1 MADDPGTAPVEPR
14 RRGMDRVRATSFRIS
29 NRLNRIT
36 KVYLGPAQV
45 DEGGRANTVQPLTS
59 SPCPACGRP
68 MAEHELERTPGAK
81 ARFYC
86 PED

>member
-1 MADDPGTAPVEPR
+1 MPDDTGAAAPDQP

-36 KVYLGPAQV
+36 KIYLGPAQV
-45 DEGGRANTVQPLTS
+45 DQGGRANAVQPLTS
-59 SPCPACGRP
+59 SPCPSCGRP
-68 MAEHELERTPGAK
+68 MAEHDLERTPGAK